1 MPVFAFS
8 PLQKGILVLQALLLI
23 GGLFAF
29 TLRPRVAVSQDP
41 TVVLDGADDAA
52 DDGGDGTGFAAA
64 GDDADAGGRGAVPGG
79 IVNIN
84 TAGPEEMAT
93 IRGVGPS
100 MAADII
106 AYRNGPDGELGTA
119 DDNLFNPATELD
131 MVKGIGPSKL
141 ARLLPYVTCGDTTNL
156 TPWQAGGSG
165 GAINLNAGGVEDF
178 VSLPGIG
185 PAAAQKIVDYRD
197 GPDGQG
203 GTRDDRLFAAV
214 DDLKNISGFGDATI
228 DKLRPLVTVG
238 AVRPSAGTSAAPGA
252 RLDLNAATAAQ
263 LDALP
268 GVGPGTAQKIVADR
282 TANGPFRSIDDLDRV
297 SGVGPA
303 LIDKLRAL
311 VTVNAALLP
320 VPRPSAPAVP
330 AVPATP
336 AGALLSIN
344 AATVAQLDALPR
356 ITSTA
361 ARNIVAARETLP
373 GKRFTTWEQ
382 VDAVAGVGPT
392 ALTTL
397 KAQTVLR

>member
-1 MPVFAFS
+1 MPVFSFS
-8 PLQKGILVLQALLLI
+8 PLQKGILVLQVLLLI

-29 TLRPRVAVSQDP
+29 TLKPRAAVSQDP
-41 TVVLDGADDAA
+41 TVVLDGAADADE

-64 GDDADAGGRGAVPGG
+64 GVDDEGGRGAVPGG

-93 IRGVGPS
+93 IRGVGPA

-119 DDNLFNPATELD
+119 DDNLFNPAAELD

-141 ARLLPYVTCGDTTNL
+141 ARLLQYVTCGDTTSIP
-156 TPWQAGGSG
+156 PWQVGGSG
-165 GAINLNAGGVEDF
+165 GVIDLNNGGVEDF
-178 VSLPGIG
+178 NSLPGIG
-185 PAAAQKIVDYRD
+185 PVAAQKIVDYRD

-203 GTRDDRLFAAV
+203 GTRDDRLFTAV

-228 DKLRPLVTVG
+228 EKLRPLVTVG
-238 AVRPSAGTSAAPGA
+238 TVRPSAGAAGAPAA
-252 RLDLNAATAAQ
+252 RLDLNAATTAQ

-282 TANGPFRSIDDLDRV
+282 AANGPFRSIDDLDRV

-303 LIDKLRAL
+303 LIDKIRAQ
-311 VTVNAALLP
+311 VMVNAALLP
-320 VPRPSAPAVP
+320 VPRPPVP
-330 AVPATP
+330 AVPAAPVTP
-336 AGALLSIN
+336 AGPLNLN
-344 AATVAQLDALPR
+344 TATVEQMDALPR

-361 ARNIVAARETLP
+361 ARNLVAMRETLP
-373 GKRFTTWEQ
+373 GRRFTTWEQ
-382 VDAVAGVGPT
+382 VDAVSGVGPT
-392 ALTTL
+392 ALETL